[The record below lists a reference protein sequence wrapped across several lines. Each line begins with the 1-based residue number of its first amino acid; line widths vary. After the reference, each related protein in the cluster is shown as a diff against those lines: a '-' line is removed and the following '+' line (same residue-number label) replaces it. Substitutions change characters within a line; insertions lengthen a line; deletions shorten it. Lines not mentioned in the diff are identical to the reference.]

1 MRRRNIAGLVRS
13 CFMLLGTQR
22 VAALQLRCLELHIV
36 QSSRLLSPPC
46 VSSTSR
52 RGEESRLTEY
62 IGCLVVSG
70 LLVAIWYRGVCP
82 AVAGMEP
89 GG

>member
-13 CFMLLGTQR
+13 CFMLPGTRR
-22 VAALQLRCLELHIV
+22 VAVLQFRCLELCIV
-36 QSSRLLSPPC
+36 QSRLPSPAC

-70 LLVAIWYRGVCP
+70 LLVAMCYRGVCP